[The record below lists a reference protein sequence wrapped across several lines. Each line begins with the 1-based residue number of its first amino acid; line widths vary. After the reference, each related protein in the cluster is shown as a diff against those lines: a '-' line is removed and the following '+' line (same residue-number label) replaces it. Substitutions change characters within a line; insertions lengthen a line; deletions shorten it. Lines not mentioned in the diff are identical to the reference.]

1 MKSARVLWHLVKADF
16 LTRVRRTSFLLTLG
30 FTVFV
35 GYETFVGH
43 IVLRLG
49 DYRGVYNS
57 AWVGALMAMVT
68 SALLSLVGFYI
79 VKGSILRDEQTRV
92 GQILAATPMSKAF
105 YTVAKWIG
113 NFAVLAAMVGVMAVA
128 AVCMQMVKGEDRT
141 PGRTLHWGALLG
153 PLALFALPAMAFV
166 AAVAVLWETIPWLRG
181 GVGNVVYLFAWS
193 GLLSVGIGAV
203 MGHAGTIRT
212 SAYFQD
218 FTGMPTLMQ
227 QMRAALVRVDPGF
240 RNEFALTIAWPVP
253 LKRFVWNGMVWSGM
267 QVAARLA
274 WVGYGLLA
282 ALLAAVF
289 FHRFDPARMGV
300 RAWGGLRRRAKEA
313 PERGEVI
320 ELTAAR
326 HLADQSREGWRGML
340 TPVPRGEEQT
350 RFFALVGAEL
360 RLMLHGQKW
369 WWYVGAA
376 GLFVGCLA
384 APLNAGRTGV
394 LVAAWLWPILLWAPM
409 GNREARWATES
420 LVYASPHAL
429 ARQLPATWVAGVV
442 VAMATGGGLAIRLG
456 IAGDG
461 HALVGWAVGA
471 CFIPSLALAAGV
483 WSGGSKL
490 FEALYT
496 VWWYV
501 GALHHGAGLDYTG
514 VVASSAR
521 PAFYAGLTLMLVG
534 AAWMGRR
541 AKLAY
546 A

>member
-49 DYRGVYNS
+49 EYRGVYNS
-57 AWVGALMAMVT
+57 AWVGALMGVVT
-68 SALLSLVGFYI
+68 SAFLSLVGFYI

-92 GQILAATPMSKAF
+92 GQILAATPMSKGF
-105 YTVAKWIG
+105 YTVAKWLG
-113 NFAVLAAMVGVMAVA
+113 NFVVLASMVGVMALA
-128 AVCMQMVKGEDRT
+128 ALLMQMVRGEDRVVHLW
-141 PGRTLHWGALLG
+141 PLLS
-153 PLALFALPAMAFV
+153 PLLLYALPAMALV
-166 AAVAVLWETIPWLRG
+166 AALAVLFETLPVLRG
-181 GVGNVVYLFAWS
+181 GVGNVVYFFAWT
-193 GLLSVGIGAV
+193 GLLSLGIGSV
-203 MGHAGTIRT
+203 MGHAGPVRT
-212 SAYFQD
+212 SAYFRD
-218 FTGMPTLMQ
+218 FTGMPTLMS
-227 QMRAALVRVDPGF
+227 QMREALLRVNPGF
-240 RNEFALTIAWPVP
+240 RNEFALSIGMPAGPR
-253 LKRFVWNGMVWSGM
+253 RFLWNGATWSGVE
-267 QVAARLA
+267 VAARLA

-289 FHRFDPARMGV
+289 FHRFDPARV
-300 RAWGGLRRRAKEA
+300 WARRGLRTELV

-320 ELTAAR
+320 ELKAAR
-326 HLADQSREGWRGML
+326 QLAEQSREGWRGML
-340 TPVPRGEEQT
+340 TPVPRGEEKT
-350 RFFALVGAEL
+350 RFFALVAAEL

-384 APLNAGRTGV
+384 APLNIGRTGV
-394 LVAAWLWPILLWAPM
+394 LVAAWLWPLLLWAPM
-409 GNREARWATES
+409 GNREARWSTES

-429 ARQLPATWVAGVV
+429 ARQLPATWMAGVL
-442 VAMATGGGLAIRLG
+442 MTMTTGGGLAIRLG
-456 IAGDG
+456 IAGDVHG
-461 HALVGWAVGA
+461 LVGWAVGA

-501 GALHHGAGLDYTG
+501 GTLHHVAGLDYTG

-521 PAFYAGLTLMLVG
+521 PGVYAGLTLMLLG

-541 AKLAY
+541 GKLAY

>member
-1 MKSARVLWHLVKADF
+1 MLWHLVKADF

-57 AWVGALMAMVT
+57 AWVGALMGMVT
-68 SALLSLVGFYI
+68 SAFLSLVGFYI

-92 GQILAATPMSKAF
+92 GQILAATPISKGF
-105 YTVAKWIG
+105 YTVGKWLG
-113 NFAVLAAMVGVMAVA
+113 NFAVLASMVGVMAVA
-128 AVCMQMVKGEDRT
+128 ALLMQLVRGEDRVVN
-141 PGRTLHWGALLG
+141 LG
-153 PLALFALPAMAFV
+153 PLLSPLVLYALPAMAFV
-166 AAVAVLWETIPWLRG
+166 AALAVLWETVPVLRG
-181 GVGNVVYLFAWS
+181 GLGNVVYFFAWT
-193 GLLSVGIGAV
+193 GLLSLGVGAV
-203 MGHAGTIRT
+203 MGHTGAMRT

-218 FTGMPTLMQ
+218 FTGMPTLMS
-227 QMRAALVRVDPGF
+227 QMRAALLQVNPHF
-240 RNEFALTIAWPVP
+240 NNEFSLTIASPVP
-253 LKRFVWNGMVWSGM
+253 LKRFVWNGAVWSGV

-274 WVGYGLLA
+274 WAGYAVLV
-282 ALLAAVF
+282 ALLAAAF
-289 FHRFDPARMGV
+289 FHRFDPARLAIG
-300 RAWGGLRRRAKEA
+300 GGLRRRTEAA

-320 ELTAAR
+320 ELKAAR
-326 HLADQSREGWRGML
+326 QLALQSREGWRGML
-340 TPVPRGEEQT
+340 TPIPRGEEKT
-350 RFFALVGAEL
+350 RFFALLAAEL

-369 WWYVGAA
+369 WWYAGAV
-376 GLFVGCLA
+376 GLFVGCAA
-384 APLNAGRTGV
+384 APLNTGRTGV
-394 LVAAWLWPILLWAPM
+394 LVVAWLWPLLLWGQM

-420 LVYASPHAL
+420 LLYASPHAL
-429 ARQLPATWVAGVV
+429 ARQLPAAWLAGVV
-442 VAMATGGGLAIRLG
+442 VALATGGGLAIRLG
-456 IAGDG
+456 IAGDVHG
-461 HALVGWAVGA
+461 LVGWAVGA

-496 VWWYV
+496 VWWYM
-501 GALHHGAGLDYTG
+501 GALHHVPGLDYTG
-514 VVASSAR
+514 VVESSAR
-521 PAFYAGLTLMLVG
+521 PGVYAGLTLMLLG